1 MLRKTD
7 KHFFKICHR
16 QQEGKVFSMAADPGN
31 VFEVISQEYYSLT
44 VSEKKLADYILS
56 NQDALACLSISQL
69 AAGATVAEAT
79 VSRFCRRVGYSNY
92 ARFKVAAANTSLRFK
107 PANNPLS
114 GQIEQGDTVDTI
126 ARKLYTAE
134 MEAIGQTMDLLD
146 PDAVLRATDLLE
158 KAGRVLCMGQGGS
171 MLIAQEAAHLF
182 ATVDNRFVAVV
193 DSHMQAIA
201 AAMMEPED
209 VVLFFSYS
217 GSTRAMMETLKL
229 ARERRGKVILVT
241 RFPHSPGA
249 GLSDVVLQC
258 GANENPLQSG
268 SIAARIAQMYLLD
281 VLFSEYSRRNLVKT
295 RCNRARIAQAL
306 VEKHL

>member
-1 MLRKTD
+1 MSAT
-7 KHFFKICHR
+7 
-16 QQEGKVFSMAADPGN
+16 QQN
-31 VFEVISQEYYSLT
+31 VFEIISREYYT
-44 VSEKKLADYILS
+44 FTMSEKKVADFILS
-56 NQDALACLSISQL
+56 NQDALPYLSISQL
-69 AAGATVAEAT
+69 ASGAGVAEAT
-79 VSRFCRRVGYSNY
+79 VSRFCRRVGFRNF
-92 ARFKVAAANTSLRFK
+92 AEFKVNTANTSLRFK

-114 GQIEQGDTVDTI
+114 GQIEQTDTVESI
-126 ARKLYTAE
+126 CQKLYTAE
-134 MEAIGQTMDLLD
+134 MEAISQTME
-146 PDAVLRATDLLE
+146 VLRPESVLAAADLLE

-182 ATVDNRFVAVV
+182 STVDNRFVPVI
-193 DSHMQAIA
+193 DSHMQAIS

-209 VVLFFSYS
+209 VIMFFSYS